1 MSKKMLFVFNPHSG
15 KAQVK
20 QKLFF
25 IIDSFVKGGYQVIVH
40 PTQEKLDAKKM
51 VKKYAKRCDVI
62 VCSGGDGTVNEVVDG
77 LMECEKRPLLG
88 YIPTGTVN
96 DFASSLKLSKN
107 IGKAVHTVVE
117 GDSFACDVGGFND
130 EYFTYIAAFGA
141 FTDVAYETPQ
151 QTKNILGRMAYILEG
166 MKRLGNLQ
174 SYHMKFESEE
184 QVIEDDFIY
193 GMITNSTS
201 VGGFK
206 GLSVKGVKLNDG
218 LFEVFLVKM
227 PRNPI
232 ELQMI
237 INALFTGEINPDY
250 MYSFRAGEIKVSSE
264 IEVPWTLD
272 GEFGGACQEARIVNY
287 KQAIE
292 IIVPKKNK

>member
-20 QKLFF
+20 QKLFQ
-25 IIDSFVKGGYQVIVH
+25 IVDIFVKNGYQVTVH
-40 PTQEKLDAKKM
+40 PTQEKMDAKRM
-51 VKKYAKRCDVI
+51 VKKFAKRSDII
-62 VCSGGDGTVNEVVDG
+62 VCSGGDGTINEVVDG
-77 LMECEKRPLLG
+77 LMECEKRPPLG

-107 IGKAVHTVVE
+107 IMKAAQAVVDGKPYP
-117 GDSFACDVGGFND
+117 CDVGGFND
-130 EYFTYIAAFGA
+130 EFFTYIAAFGA

-174 SYHMKFESEE
+174 SYHMKFEYEE
-184 QVIEDDFIY
+184 QVIEDDFIF

-201 VGGFK
+201 IGGFK
-206 GLSVKGVKLNDG
+206 GLSGKGVKLNDG
-218 LFEVFLVKM
+218 LFEVSLIKM
-227 PRNPI
+227 PKNPF

-237 INALFTGEINPDY
+237 VNALITGEANLDY
-250 MYSFRAGEIKVSSE
+250 MYSFRAAKVKVSSE
-264 IEVPWTLD
+264 LEVPWTLD
-272 GEFGGACQEARIVNY
+272 GEFGGAWKEAEIVNY

-292 IIVPKKNK
+292 VITTGKK